1 MRKFLIGAVAALAL
15 GVTGASLASESLSVL
30 PKAPEGVS
38 SSTIRTSLESMGY
51 RVDRIEAE
59 HDCWEVR
66 AVAKDNGMAIKAK
79 YDLATGELIR
89 AKLH

>member
-1 MRKFLIGAVAALAL
+1 MRKFLVGTVAALAL
-15 GVTGASLASESLSVL
+15 GATGASLASESQSAP
-30 PKAPEGVS
+30 PKVPEGVS

-66 AVAKDNGMAIKAK
+66 AVAKDNGIAIKAK
-79 YDLATGELIR
+79 YDRVTGELVR